1 MTQTSRLV
9 IEISTEAAKRNAEII
24 RQELQR
30 MNAAGNNTINITN
43 NISTNMN
50 QAARSMDATRS
61 AARSLISTLGGMAV
75 AYKAIHAADEWTGL
89 KNRLILVTNSQQEL
103 NTAMSAT
110 FNIAQKTGSSWENA
124 AQVYQRFAQN
134 AKELGI
140 NQQRIA
146 AITETVAKATAL
158 SGGSA
163 ESASAALTQFGQALA
178 SGVLRGE
185 EFNSVMEQ
193 APGLAQALAKG
204 LGVPVGKLRALAQEG
219 KITAKAMIEALEKVA
234 PTVEAD
240 FNKTAFTI
248 SQNLTKIQNAVV
260 KFVGESNGGAAGVLA
275 DSLGRVAENLQLI
288 SNIAG
293 AAAIGYVTK
302 AMVAGTA
309 AGYARISQLSAQIK
323 LEQTEIAQALRQ
335 AQAEQNAAT
344 AEMSR
349 ARAAVTAAEMRVTAD
364 RQVIASNIQTLQ
376 STQAQYRAELQL
388 EQTRLAAQINQQG
401 RTASVT
407 RMAQLRQAEA
417 VVVRELQLAEAQ
429 LAATTTASS
438 AQYTAAR
445 TAQTAATDRL
455 AVATGRLNAAQ
466 AASAASAGLAAR
478 AGTSLMAIMGGPA
491 GLIGLAVAAGAAFY
505 LMRDSSDA
513 AKDSIAD
520 QSLSIEELRKKYAG
534 LNAETLKLK
543 AIDAGDRIKEENDK
557 IADSFASLDSR
568 VYKILA
574 GGGTQPQAA
583 ALQGYLEDLRAGGD
597 RAAKALAVLESKK
610 VFTQNQIKSVAELGA
625 NVKASRDEISRQN
638 QILDIATNKNQQ
650 AANAVDAHAASQNN
664 LKNKTNEATEA
675 LKKYLNQQQ
684 TSAWKTQ
691 FAATYSAKNK
701 LPTDFG
707 NMVAEAT
714 QANDN
719 KPLTQQQTNDLWRYY
734 QAQQAVTE
742 LEKRRNDVIKAGE
755 KAVTDREKVEKKAND
770 EYLKQLE
777 KQADMRKQISSQ
789 YANTLEQNRFNFA
802 DAKTDILGAG
812 FSEKDQAKYIGL
824 AQRFYQRI
832 DDEYFK
838 HLNLELKEYTWTEQ
852 QKLDYAYKMDKQILT
867 NSIENLDEINDAKR
881 EALDRAYAYQTA
893 QIKLRNEQQ
902 VLSAQQG
909 YMTEAGYMQERYRL
923 EREEIQ
929 KNLELSEEFR
939 KKLLEI
945 NQANIFAIRNQA
957 GAAVGSIQQ
966 RFNEAL
972 MQRNNPRGY
981 AQYQLQNQ
989 YETDSGAL
997 SGAYRN
1003 NQDAIANDPLLDQQ
1017 QKEQQL
1023 LDAHQ
1028 QYLSAKAAMDA
1039 EYNQQQQD
1047 LLNQQQA
1054 ANLAAY
1060 SNIFGDLS
1068 GLARAF
1074 GGEQSSTY
1082 RALFAAQK
1090 AFALSSSLV
1099 NNWKTISDAYANEP
1113 GTIWNKIAAGVVAA
1127 SETGVF
1133 SAAIQAITPQ
1143 GFSAGGYT
1151 GPGGKYDV
1159 AGLVHKGEVVW
1170 SQEDIKRAGGVGTV
1184 EAMRT
1189 GTRVDN
1195 AIAAQ
1200 GRGLGSST
1208 PKVTVNNYGN
1218 DRVDIRD
1225 DGSGGL
1231 TIDIVRKEIA
1241 ARAPAAVANDLAS
1254 SPNSTT
1260 SKAMSRHYQVQ
1271 RNR

>member
-30 MNAAGNNTINITN
+30 MNAAGSNTINITN

-61 AARSLISTLGGMAV
+61 AARDLIGMLGGMAV

-103 NTAMSAT
+103 NAAMSTT
-110 FNIAQKTGSSWENA
+110 FEIAQKTGSSWENA
-124 AQVYQRFAQN
+124 AAVYQRFAQN

-140 NQQRIA
+140 NQTRVA

-163 ESASAALTQFGQALA
+163 QSASAALTQFGQALA

-204 LGVPVGKLRALAQEG
+204 LGIPVGQLRALAQEG
-219 KITAKAMIEALEKVA
+219 KITAKAMIDALEKVA
-234 PTVEAD
+234 PAIAAD
-240 FNKTAFTI
+240 FDKTAFTI
-248 SQNLTKIQNAVV
+248 GQNLTKIQNAVV
-260 KFVGESNGGAAGVLA
+260 KFVGESNGGAAGALA
-275 DSLGRVAENLQLI
+275 DSLGRVAENLNLI
-288 SNIAG
+288 ANIAG
-293 AAAIGYVTK
+293 AAAIGYITK
-302 AMVAGTA
+302 AMVAGTT
-309 AGYARISQLSAQIK
+309 AGYARITQLSAQIK
-323 LEQTEIAQALRQ
+323 LEQTAIAQTLRQ
-335 AQAEQNAAT
+335 ALAEQNAAT

-349 ARAAVTAAEMRVTAD
+349 ARAAVTVAEMRVAAD

-401 RTASVT
+401 RTASIT

-429 LAATTTASS
+429 LAATTAASS
-438 AQYTAAR
+438 AQYAAAR

-478 AGTSLMAIMGGPA
+478 AGTGLMAIMGGPA

-568 VYKILA
+568 VYKLLS

-583 ALQGYLEDLRAGGD
+583 ALQGYLEDLRADGD
-597 RAAKALAVLESKK
+597 RAAKALANLESKK
-610 VFTQNQIKSVAELGA
+610 VFTQGQIKSVAELGA

-650 AANAVDAHAASQNN
+650 ASNAVDAHAASQNN

-675 LKKYLNQQQ
+675 LKKYLSQQQ
-684 TSAWKTQ
+684 SSAWKTQ
-691 FAATYSAKNK
+691 FAATYSAKNN
-701 LPTDFG
+701 LPTDFS
-707 NMVAEAT
+707 NMVAEAR

-719 KPLTQQQTNDLWRYY
+719 KPLTQQQTNDLWKYY

-742 LEKRRNDVIKAGE
+742 LDKRRNDAIKAGE
-755 KAVTDREKVEKKAND
+755 KAVTDREKAEKKSND
-770 EYLKQLE
+770 ASLRAAEELQRRFDDLVLSRRSDTEVIEQEYNKNVELIKTFT
-777 KQADMRKQISSQ
+777 KAGSS
-789 YANTLEQNRFNFA
+789 EQNALLVKEGQIRQQGLTEAKIALADRLYAYTEYATSEETLVVRHYQKLRDIALA
-802 DAKTDILGAG
+802 DAKLN
-812 FSEKDQAKYIGL
+812 AKQKEFAL
-824 AQRFYQRI
+824 
-832 DDEYFK
+832 D
-838 HLNLELKEYTWTEQ
+838 NLDKEEQ
-852 QKLDYAYKMDKQILT
+852 QQL
-867 NSIENLDEINDAKR
+867 
-881 EALDRAYAYQTA
+881 A
-893 QIKLRNEQQ
+893 QIKLRNQQ
-902 VLSAQQG
+902 EALYAQQG
-909 YMTEAGYMQERYRL
+909 YLTQIEFMRQRYAL
-923 EREEIQ
+923 ERQEIALTEGKTEEW
-929 KNLELSEEFR
+929 R
-939 KKLLEI
+939 KAMLAASML
-945 NQANIFAIRNQA
+945 NQGNDAANMQFSS
-957 GAAVGSIQQ
+957 GAAVAGLKAGLNGTGEY
-966 RFNEAL
+966 F
-972 MQRNNPRGY
+972 
-981 AQYQLQNQ
+981 
-989 YETDSGAL
+989 
-997 SGAYRN
+997 
-1003 NQDAIANDPLLDQQ
+1003 DA
-1017 QKEQQL
+1017 EQQL
-1023 LDAHQ
+1023 AQRMAIVQEGLDTETLAIQDAVALRQ
-1028 QYLSAKAAMDA
+1028 QIYQDYYNSITELTLSKGEEIFGSLASIAKDTAGEQSAAYRAMFAVSKGFAIA
-1039 EYNQQQQD
+1039 ESAIKIQQALAQALGDPTAITPAQK
-1047 LLNQQQA
+1047 LVNYGIIASQA
-1054 ANLAAY
+1054 AN
-1060 SNIFGDLS
+1060 IV
-1068 GLARAF
+1068 
-1074 GGEQSSTY
+1074 SS
-1082 RALFAAQK
+1082 
-1090 AFALSSSLV
+1090 LSSVS
-1099 NNWKTISDAYANEP
+1099 AN
-1113 GTIWNKIAAGVVAA
+1113 
-1127 SETGVF
+1127 
-1133 SAAIQAITPQ
+1133 

-1170 SQEDIKRAGGVGTV
+1170 SQDDIKRAGGVGTV

-1200 GRGLGSST
+1200 SR
-1208 PKVTVNNYGN
+1208 
-1218 DRVDIRD
+1218 
-1225 DGSGGL
+1225 GSGTGGNVYVYNNTSSSVSTQKDDSGNTYI
-1231 TIDIVRKEIA
+1231 TIDDVRKEIDSYVPA
-1241 ARAPAAVANDLAS
+1241 QLAR
-1254 SPNSTT
+1254 PNSSI
-1260 SKAMSRHYQVQ
+1260 SKGLK
-1271 RNR
+1271 RNYNTETRR